1 MRSVIDIVDLTTEE
15 LDELIKTATDIIEN
29 PQKYAEVCRGK
40 KLATLFFE
48 PSTRTRMSFEAAM
61 YELGGHVISMTDAG
75 SSSAAKGESVADTA
89 KTVSCYADII
99 AMRHPKEG
107 AAYVAAKAATIPV
120 INADACRFIDDLP

>member
-1 MRSVIDIVDLTTEE
+1 MRSVIDIIDLTTEE
-15 LDELIKTATDIIEN
+15 LDELIKTACDIIDN
-29 PQKYAEVCRGK
+29 PKKYSDVCHGK

-75 SSSAAKGESVADTA
+75 SSSAAKGESVSDTA

-107 AAYVAAKAATIPV
+107 AAYVAAKAASIPV
-120 INADACRFIDDLP
+120 INAGDGGH